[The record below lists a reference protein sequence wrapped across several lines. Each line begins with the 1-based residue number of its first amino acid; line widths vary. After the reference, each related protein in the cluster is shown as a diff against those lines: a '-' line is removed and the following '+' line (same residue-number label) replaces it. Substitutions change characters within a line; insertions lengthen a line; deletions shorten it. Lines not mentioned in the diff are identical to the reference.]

1 MGFVNVMVSSVLD
14 VASKRSFEKKELVS
28 NERPSFKIR
37 PGELSHL
44 DSILWQR
51 YKTYQ
56 EEMPLASV
64 ARSEHQCSL
73 RSGFPDP

>member
-1 MGFVNVMVSSVLD
+1 MGFVDVMVSSVLD
-14 VASKRSFEKKELVS
+14 GASKRSFEKKELVS

-37 PGELSHL
+37 PGELS
-44 DSILWQR
+44 DSIPWQT

-73 RSGFPDP
+73 